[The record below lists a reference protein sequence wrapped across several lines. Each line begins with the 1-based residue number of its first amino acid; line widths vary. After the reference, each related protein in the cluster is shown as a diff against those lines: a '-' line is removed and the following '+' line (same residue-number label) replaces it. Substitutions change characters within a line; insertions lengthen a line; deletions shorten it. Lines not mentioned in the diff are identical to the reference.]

1 MRQVAQF
8 TFLLLIT
15 ISCAKE
21 KARDASP
28 EGVTVNA
35 DGSQTMRSF
44 YPSKK
49 VKSVVTYRDGRRNGL
64 AQSYDEAGNLLLEI
78 NYVNDTK
85 NGKSTRYYTGG
96 AVFQTTEYKDDRIH
110 GQQFKFRADGR
121 PISEARYELDFPC
134 LGLKEFLDNN
144 KPRTKFPEIVIKEV
158 NHIERSGEY
167 TLELSMSNNVKKV
180 QYYTGKLTPS
190 GCVST
195 LNSGVVFDESRH
207 VGLVQYN
214 LAAGEFVK
222 EQLNI
227 VAVVE
232 TLNGNSYVTQK
243 KFNVAIRYQ

>member
-1 MRQVAQF
+1 
-8 TFLLLIT
+8 
-15 ISCAKE
+15 
-21 KARDASP
+21 
-28 EGVTVNA
+28 
-35 DGSQTMRSF
+35 
-44 YPSKK
+44 
-49 VKSVVTYRDGRRNGL
+49 
-64 AQSYDEAGNLLLEI
+64 
-78 NYVNDTK
+78 
-85 NGKSTRYYTGG
+85 
-96 AVFQTTEYKDDRIH
+96 
-110 GQQFKFRADGR
+110 
-121 PISEARYELDFPC
+121 
-134 LGLKEFLDNN
+134 
-144 KPRTKFPEIVIKEV
+144 
-158 NHIERSGEY
+158 
-167 TLELSMSNNVKKV
+167 MSNNVKKV